1 LTHGDLPEHLP
12 FDGDASRLKMG
23 LRPLDQSEWVEL
35 GDRLGADLREKRRL
49 LTDRHDDVVRF
60 IDDDRARVASQEL
73 LDRLVAH
80 LPARF
85 PDTYSIVD
93 RAGVD
98 RSGVDR
104 AGVDRAMVI
113 DGIDWSVPLGRPAVD
128 ALGVHPVE
136 SAGCLTQEDWCVM
149 APDDAG
155 RWRLVAAS
163 VCFPTRWVMP
173 DKLGQDLWDL
183 HAPVAH
189 YDVELG
195 RPVDSF
201 FDRLTPATGKWRTN
215 WNVVD
220 DPELFQPRSRGQFAS
235 TGPHAVEDVPE
246 LVWLRAE
253 RQTLVRLPE
262 TGAIVFGIRV
272 HQDPLTSIAGSPEI
286 LDRLASSLRTMR
298 PDTWTYK
305 SLDGYGHEVL
315 AWIDHRLAALA

>member
-1 LTHGDLPEHLP
+1 LTLGELPEHLP
-12 FDGDASRLKMG
+12 FDGDASRLRMG
-23 LRPLDQSEWVEL
+23 LRPLDRSDWVEL
-35 GDRLGADLREKRRL
+35 GDRLSADLREKRRL
-49 LTDRHDDVVRF
+49 LTDRHDEVVRF
-60 IDDDRARVASQEL
+60 IDGDRARAASQEL
-73 LDRLVAH
+73 LDRLVTH
-80 LPARF
+80 LPARY
-85 PDTYSIVD
+85 PATYSV
-93 RAGVD
+93 VD
-98 RSGVDR
+98 RS
-104 AGVDRAMVI
+104 GVDRAMVI
-113 DGIDWSVPLGRPAVD
+113 DGIDWTVPVGESVGD
-128 ALGVHPVE
+128 APGVHPVE
-136 SAGCLTQEDWCVM
+136 AAGCLTQEDWCVM
-149 APDDAG
+149 APDDTG

-173 DKLGQDLWDL
+173 DKLGQDLWEL

-189 YDVELG
+189 YDAELG

-235 TGPHAVEDVPE
+235 TGPHAVEDVAE

-272 HQDPLTSIAGSPEI
+272 HQDPLTSIADSPEV
-286 LDRLASSLRTMR
+286 LERLASSLRSMR

-315 AWIDHRLAALA
+315 AWIDHRLAMLV